1 MFMNNIGKINKN
13 SGFIIIIKGCVISL
27 ILSIVFMFLYAI
39 ILTNTDIQE
48 NTIKP
53 VIITITGI
61 SLLIGTSICCL
72 KTNKKGILNGVLVGG
87 IYFIMLYILSSIILC
102 GFSLNLES
110 IIMILV
116 GMFLGGIG
124 GIIGVNIGTNR
135 HK

>member
-87 IYFIMLYILSSIILC
+87 IYFIMLYVLSSIILC

>member
-102 GFSLNLES
+102 GFSFNLES

>member
-53 VIITITGI
+53 AIITITGI

-102 GFSLNLES
+102 GFSLNLKS

>member
-116 GMFLGGIG
+116 GMFLGGVG

>member
-72 KTNKKGILNGVLVGG
+72 KTNKKGILNGVGVGG

-102 GFSLNLES
+102 GFSWNLES

-116 GMFLGGIG
+116 WMVLGGIG

>member
-1 MFMNNIGKINKN
+1 MVMNNIGKINKN

-72 KTNKKGILNGVLVGG
+72 KTDKKGILKGVLIGG

>member
-72 KTNKKGILNGVLVGG
+72 KTNKKGILKGVLVGG